1 MSEKLIRSLFEGRL
15 KTWAAARVPPLVVAW
30 ENVTMTPPAGV
41 YLRAFLLRGDTTSR
55 DLAGDNRHRVGV
67 FQVNIICPSNKG
79 AGEGESIAAELDA
92 LFPMNLVLTSGSFSV
107 TQTSP
112 LRTRPAIVDPDRYTI
127 PVDYQYRAD
136 TYPI

>member
-1 MSEKLIRSLFEGRL
+1 MSEKLIRSLYEGRM

-30 ENVTMTPPAGV
+30 ENITITPPAGA

-67 FQVNIICPSNKG
+67 FQVSISCPPNTGPG
-79 AGEGESIAAELDA
+79 AAESIAAELDT

-112 LRTRPAIVDPDRYTI
+112 LRVRPGISDPDRYTV
-127 PVDYQYRAD
+127 PVDFEYRAD
-136 TYPI
+136 TYPT